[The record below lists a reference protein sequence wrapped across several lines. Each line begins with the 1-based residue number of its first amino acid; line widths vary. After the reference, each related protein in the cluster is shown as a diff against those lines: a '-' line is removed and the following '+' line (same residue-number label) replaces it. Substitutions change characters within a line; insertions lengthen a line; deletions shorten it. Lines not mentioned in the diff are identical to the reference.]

1 MNFFRRLFAAPSA
14 DAGGA
19 NAARSVTGRKFLD
32 YTGLVHLVEKLKSP
46 ICDTLLAASSAV
58 SWTRK
63 TLSGSMAN
71 YKFVTAALVVDGE
84 TRGMMNIPTPLLQ
97 TRNAQ
102 GKAFR
107 ISYTV
112 DYGEIS
118 CWLYYNSATAVTIK
132 TTENAQIELYGII

>member
-1 MNFFRRLFAAPSA
+1 MKFFRKLFAAPSA
-14 DAGGA
+14 DAGGT
-19 NAARSVTGRKFLD
+19 NTVRSVTGGKFLD
-32 YTGLVHLVEKLKSP
+32 YAGLAHLVEKLKSP
-46 ICDTLLAASSAV
+46 ICDTLLTASSAV

-118 CWLYYNSATAVTIK
+118 CWLYYNSATVVTIK
-132 TTENAQIELYGII
+132 TTENAQIELHGII